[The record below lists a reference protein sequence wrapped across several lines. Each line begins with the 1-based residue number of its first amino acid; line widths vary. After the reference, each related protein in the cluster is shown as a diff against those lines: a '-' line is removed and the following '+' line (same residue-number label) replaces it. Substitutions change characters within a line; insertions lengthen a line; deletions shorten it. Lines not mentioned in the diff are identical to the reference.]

1 MDQSGEPGVLC
12 QTTNTPIDPQK
23 TVLTEISLNNAKPD
37 YNSQAAA
44 AAAAAA
50 GPNGGGIGSGLSA
63 GNAMGDAGP
72 GAMDLNGYLGKA
84 GLGFPSH
91 NLCLYKI

>member
-1 MDQSGEPGVLC
+1 MDQSSQPGVLC

-44 AAAAAA
+44 
-50 GPNGGGIGSGLSA
+50 GPNGGGIGLGLSA
-63 GNAMGDAGP
+63 GSAMGDAGP
-72 GAMDLNGYLGKA
+72 GPMDLNGYLGKA
-84 GLGFPSH
+84 LLGFPSH
-91 NLCLYKI
+91 NL